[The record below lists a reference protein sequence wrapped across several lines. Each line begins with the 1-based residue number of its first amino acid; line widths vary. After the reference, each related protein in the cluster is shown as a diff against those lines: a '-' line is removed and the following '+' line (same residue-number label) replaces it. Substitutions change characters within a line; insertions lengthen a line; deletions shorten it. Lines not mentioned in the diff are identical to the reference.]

1 MKKLNVVKLEE
12 SIWKCDIKKR
22 KRHNICSRV
31 NDCWFICNLNSTI
44 LLWLQFVCNSYYDQL
59 SHKTDFS
66 RRLLLPMVK
75 KVGLL
80 GDETKFGELW
90 YPSEVLVSL
99 YYLDVRWPEQQKQL
113 SRSVLRKRCSENMQ
127 QIYRRTPMPKCD
139 LRTPRPKCD
148 FTKVAKQLYWNHT
161 SVWVFSCKFAYFQN
175 TFPWEHLWVAASAT
189 FILC

>member
-31 NDCWFICNLNSTI
+31 NDCWFTCNLNSTI
-44 LLWLQFVCNSYYDQL
+44 LLWLQFVCNNYYDQL

-80 GDETKFGELW
+80 GRRNKIRRVMVPFWSTGFIVLSWRSLTRTTETAVQKCSQEKVFWKYAANLQENTHA
-90 YPSEVLVSL
+90 EV
-99 YYLDVRWPEQQKQL
+99 RF
-113 SRSVLRKRCSENMQ
+113 ENTQ
-127 QIYRRTPMPKCD
+127 
-139 LRTPRPKCD
+139 
-148 FTKVAKQLYWNHT
+148 A
-161 SVWVFSCKFAYFQN
+161 
-175 TFPWEHLWVAASAT
+175 
-189 FILC
+189 